1 MMPSLL
7 ELHNA
12 FGTYADAAAPVL
24 RLDDIV
30 QERRSLGR
38 ACIAIGAFDGVH
50 LGHRALLGDTV
61 ADARARGARSYAV
74 TFDPDPDCVLPGTPA
89 LKLMGSQERLRV
101 LAHTGVDGV
110 LVIPFTRELA
120 SLDYQAFFADV
131 LGGVMDIASIYVG
144 SDFRLGRQ
152 GLGTVD
158 AITSWGRPRGIDV
171 EPHELVM
178 RCGQAV
184 TATRI
189 RAELAAGHVE
199 NARDLLGR
207 PYAIHGTVAAG
218 RGEGSDMGFPTANL
232 VVPAGIQVP
241 ADGVYE
247 GIALVG
253 DTAYPAAVNVG
264 LPPTYADNAASAHL
278 EANLIGFSGDLYGR
292 SMALAFTR
300 FLRPSR
306 VFDSLDELI
315 ATVEGNIH
323 DVIDN
328 LGDRG
333 VKVS

>member
-1 MMPSLL
+1 MMPSPQ

-12 FGTYADAAAPVL
+12 FGTYADTAAPVL

-30 QERRSLGR
+30 QGHRSLGR

-50 LGHRALLGDTV
+50 RGHRALLADTV
-61 ADARARGARSYAV
+61 ADARARGIRSYAV

-89 LKLMGSQERLRV
+89 PKLMGSRERLHA
-101 LAHTGVDGV
+101 LAHAGADGV
-110 LVIPFTRELA
+110 FVIPFTHELA
-120 SLDYQAFFADV
+120 SLDYRAFFADV
-131 LGGVMDIASIYVG
+131 LGGAMDIASINVG

-158 AITSWGRPRGIDV
+158 AITAWGRPRGIAV

-178 RCGQAV
+178 FGGQAV

-199 NARDLLGR
+199 CARDLLGR
-207 PYAIHGTVAAG
+207 PYAVSGSVATG

-232 VVPAGIQVP
+232 VVPTGIQVP

-253 DTAYPAAVNVG
+253 DTTYPAAVNVG
-264 LPPTYADNAASAHL
+264 LPPTYADDAASAHL

-315 ATVEGNIH
+315 ETVEGNIH
-323 DVIDN
+323 DVIDD

-333 VKVS
+333 VKLS